1 MENFEKYLQEQA
13 DKFWIEPSA
22 DTWGKIAERMEK
34 EKKRRRFIWGI
45 FSLLVFG
52 LLFTT
57 LGWYL
62 GTQLI
67 KHSHTAKS
75 LNVVDYKMNN
85 IIKRYN
91 YSLSK
96 FDEIQLNTSNSPN
109 YVNRNNNT
117 IEYASGRENN
127 TKMAKQ
133 VGKKYTP
140 GNWESNKH
148 SVQNQLA
155 QNDNSNLLTT
165 ENINNNN
172 INRVEKRNE
181 INNNLIETYSEN
193 KNNENP
199 MIVNSETDSIKLN
212 NTEINRD
219 SNKEVVIAL
228 ENQQIVDS
236 ANVKNKLSLKDH
248 NHSKKWFI
256 SAYFNGFAAGS
267 RFTDNPLDTT
277 TIKSNEYI
285 QYRSYIDK
293 PRFGYTV
300 GGSVGYS
307 PIKYL
312 SIELGFQ
319 YTEFSSLEKP
329 LGYPDINDPN
339 IPKDPYPFYLSSY
352 SEGQVFASNYQMLQI
367 PLLFTFNWNWNK
379 SFIHVTTGPVLSYTS
394 LFKGY
399 EVTNQLKSLL
409 VAPNYTSEF
418 VENWGIGIQSK
429 LLYSY
434 QILPNF
440 SLYAGPTFQYRF
452 NSVFNNAYII
462 RQNPYFIGLET
473 GLRFHF

>member
-13 DKFWIEPSA
+13 DKFWMEPSA
-22 DTWGKIAERMEK
+22 GTWGKIAERMEK
-34 EKKRRRFIWGI
+34 EKKRRRLIWGI
-45 FSLLVFG
+45 FSVLVFG
-52 LLFTT
+52 LLFTA

-62 GTQLI
+62 GTQHI

-75 LNVVDYKMNN
+75 LNVVDYKM
-85 IIKRYN
+85 IQTIKGNDRILSHDDASLNTTN
-91 YSLSK
+91 YS
-96 FDEIQLNTSNSPN
+96 NNGNSNNSAT
-109 YVNRNNNT
+109 V
-117 IEYASGRENN
+117 YASGSVNN
-127 TKMAKQ
+127 S
-133 VGKKYTP
+133 KYTKKSWKNLSSN
-140 GNWESNKH
+140 NWDTDKQND
-148 SVQNQLA
+148 QNQLA
-155 QNDNSNLLTT
+155 QNDNLNQFTT
-165 ENINNNN
+165 QRSENAIYDGLEKNN
-172 INRVEKRNE
+172 EMHTHQM
-181 INNNLIETYSEN
+181 ETYSEL
-193 KNNENP
+193 KNENS
-199 MIVNSETDSIKLN
+199 MIAISENDSEQSNHTDVDK
-212 NTEINRD
+212 RD
-219 SNKEVVIAL
+219 NNKEVLSASN
-228 ENQQIVDS
+228 NQLFVDTV
-236 ANVKNKLSLKDH
+236 NVKSKFTLNDP
-248 NHSKKWFI
+248 NRTKKWFV
-256 SAYFNGFAAGS
+256 SAYFNGFATGS
-267 RFTDNPLDTT
+267 RFTDNPLDTVT
-277 TIKSNEYI
+277 VKSGEYV

-293 PRFGYTV
+293 PRFGFTA

-319 YTEFSSLEKP
+319 YTEFTSLEKP
-329 LGYPDINDPN
+329 LGYPDNNDPN

-352 SEGQVFASNYQMLQI
+352 SEGQVFASNFQMLQI

-399 EVTNQLKSLL
+399 EVTNQLKSL
-409 VAPNYTSEF
+409 VIAPSYSSEF

-473 GLRFHF
+473 GLRVHF